1 MTASQNT
8 EMLIAELTALYSKN
22 FEKII
27 KNIFNNDW
35 TLDTFT
41 DEFFIIKN
49 INCYP
54 IKVDFDENGYLQI
67 DPFDIFGYSPI
78 STSPFSASL
87 TLSASSLYVTPYHV
101 AVVFNTSTVAY
112 FSFIVSKPPNFLQII
127 FVNFNLC

>member
-8 EMLIAELTALYSKN
+8 EMLIAELTELYSKD

-27 KNIFNNDW
+27 KNIFNDW
-35 TLDTFT
+35 TLDVLT
-41 DEFFIIKN
+41 DEFFTIKN

-78 STSPFSASL
+78 SFEDSTDIDVLKAIIKLYENKDSINDFLCKFMQSL
-87 TLSASSLYVTPYHV
+87 RPMIESYNILKNAG
-101 AVVFNTSTVAY
+101 
-112 FSFIVSKPPNFLQII
+112 K
-127 FVNFNLC
+127 

>member
-8 EMLIAELTALYSKN
+8 EMLIAELTELYSKD

-35 TLDTFT
+35 TLNVLT
-41 DEFFIIKN
+41 DEFFTIKN

-78 STSPFSASL
+78 SFEDSSDIDVLKAIIKLYENKDSINEFLCKFMQSL
-87 TLSASSLYVTPYHV
+87 LPMNESYKIL
-101 AVVFNTSTVAY
+101 
-112 FSFIVSKPPNFLQII
+112 KKWGK
-127 FVNFNLC
+127 

>member
-8 EMLIAELTALYSKN
+8 EMLMAELTELYSKN

-35 TLDTFT
+35 TLDVLT
-41 DEFFIIKN
+41 DEFFTIKN

-67 DPFDIFGYSPI
+67 DQFDIFGYSPI
-78 STSPFSASL
+78 SFEDNSDIDVLKAIIKLYENKDSINEFLCKFMQSL
-87 TLSASSLYVTPYHV
+87 LPMIESYNILKNAG
-101 AVVFNTSTVAY
+101 
-112 FSFIVSKPPNFLQII
+112 K
-127 FVNFNLC
+127 

>member
-1 MTASQNT
+1 MTASQNQ
-8 EMLIAELTALYSKN
+8 EMLIADLTELYSKD

-35 TLDTFT
+35 TLNVLT
-41 DEFFIIKN
+41 DEFFTIKN

-78 STSPFSASL
+78 SFEDSTDIDVLKAIIKLYENKDSINEFLCKFMQSL
-87 TLSASSLYVTPYHV
+87 LPMIESYNILKNAG
-101 AVVFNTSTVAY
+101 
-112 FSFIVSKPPNFLQII
+112 K
-127 FVNFNLC
+127 

>member
-8 EMLIAELTALYSKN
+8 EMLIAELTELYSKD

-35 TLDTFT
+35 TLNVLT
-41 DEFFIIKN
+41 DEFFTIKN

-78 STSPFSASL
+78 SFEDSTDIDVLKAIIKLYENKDSINEFLCKFMQSL
-87 TLSASSLYVTPYHV
+87 LPMIESYNILKNAG
-101 AVVFNTSTVAY
+101 
-112 FSFIVSKPPNFLQII
+112 K
-127 FVNFNLC
+127 

>member
-8 EMLIAELTALYSKN
+8 EMLIAELTELYSKN

-35 TLDTFT
+35 TLDSFT
-41 DEFFIIKN
+41 DEFFTIKN

-78 STSPFSASL
+78 SFEDNSDIDVLKAIIKLYENKDSINEFLCKFMKSLLPMIESYNILKSAG
-87 TLSASSLYVTPYHV
+87 
-101 AVVFNTSTVAY
+101 
-112 FSFIVSKPPNFLQII
+112 K
-127 FVNFNLC
+127 

>member
-8 EMLIAELTALYSKN
+8 EMLIAELTELYSKD

-35 TLDTFT
+35 TLNVLT
-41 DEFFIIKN
+41 DEFFTIKN

-78 STSPFSASL
+78 SFEDSTDIDVLKAIIKLYENKDSINEFLYKFMQSL
-87 TLSASSLYVTPYHV
+87 LPMNESYKIL
-101 AVVFNTSTVAY
+101 
-112 FSFIVSKPPNFLQII
+112 KKWGK
-127 FVNFNLC
+127 

>member
-1 MTASQNT
+1 MTASQNQ
-8 EMLIAELTALYSKN
+8 EMLIAELTALYSKD

-35 TLDTFT
+35 TLDVLT
-41 DEFFIIKN
+41 DEFFTIKN

-78 STSPFSASL
+78 SFEDSTDIDVLKAIIKLYENKDSINEFLCKFMQSL
-87 TLSASSLYVTPYHV
+87 RPMIESYNILKNAG
-101 AVVFNTSTVAY
+101 
-112 FSFIVSKPPNFLQII
+112 K
-127 FVNFNLC
+127 

>member
-8 EMLIAELTALYSKN
+8 EMLIAELTELYSKD

-35 TLDTFT
+35 TLDVLT
-41 DEFFIIKN
+41 DEFFTIKN

-67 DPFDIFGYSPI
+67 DQFDIFGYSPI
-78 STSPFSASL
+78 SFEDNSDIDVLKAIIKLYENKDSINEFLCKFMQSL
-87 TLSASSLYVTPYHV
+87 LPMIESYNILKNAG
-101 AVVFNTSTVAY
+101 
-112 FSFIVSKPPNFLQII
+112 K
-127 FVNFNLC
+127 

>member
-8 EMLIAELTALYSKN
+8 EMLMAELTELYSKN

-35 TLDTFT
+35 TLDVLT
-41 DEFFIIKN
+41 DEFFTIKN

-67 DPFDIFGYSPI
+67 DQFDIFGYSPI
-78 STSPFSASL
+78 SFEDNSDIDVLKAIIKLYENKDSINEFLCKFMQSL
-87 TLSASSLYVTPYHV
+87 LPMIESYNILKNAGKQL
-101 AVVFNTSTVAY
+101 
-112 FSFIVSKPPNFLQII
+112 
-127 FVNFNLC
+127 